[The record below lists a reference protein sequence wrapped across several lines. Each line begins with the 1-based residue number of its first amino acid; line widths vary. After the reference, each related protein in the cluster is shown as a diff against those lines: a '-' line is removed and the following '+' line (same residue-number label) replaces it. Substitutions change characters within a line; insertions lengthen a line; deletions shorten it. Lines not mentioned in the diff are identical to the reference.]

1 MKRISNHQLGT
12 MTTKRVLSFDVM
24 RIVAAFSIV
33 VQHVSGQFLITSF
46 PSSEW
51 EIRNFYTSLVQWGVP
66 VFFMISGA
74 LFLSSEKPLDIR
86 RLFGKN
92 MLRVIYAF
100 LFWAVIYTV
109 VTEGFGQGL
118 KIAFISVIKGPPHF
132 WFLRVILGV
141 YLVLPVLKGIATQER
156 KFSYL
161 VGLAIITTFVIPS
174 IFSHLAL
181 FTPQRTEILA
191 DYYDCFGLPSLYFIT
206 YFLIGHWL
214 YSHEISSR
222 MRNLIYLLA
231 ALSIV
236 GGILGTRWLS
246 YRMGYS
252 NGLFYDDM
260 HPFIVL
266 QGIAVFV
273 FFKDRFKN
281 LSPKWS
287 SLVVNLSNYSFGI
300 YLVHPLLI
308 YLCTNVLGFSSSS
321 FSVAWLA
328 PVYSVFIFILSY
340 LLVKLVSMIP
350 FMRKFVM

>member
-1 MKRISNHQLGT
+1 MSPKRI
-12 MTTKRVLSFDVM
+12 LSLDAL

-33 VQHVSGQFLITSF
+33 MQHVGGQLLPMSF
-46 PSSEW
+46 PSAEW
-51 EIRNFYTSLVQWGVP
+51 EIRNLYVSVAQWGVP

-74 LFLSSEKPLDIR
+74 LFLSSEKPLDVR

-92 MLRVIYAF
+92 LLRVIYAF
-100 LFWAVIYTV
+100 LFWAAIYTV

-118 KIAFISVIKGPPHF
+118 KIAFISVLKGPPHF
-132 WFLRVILGV
+132 WFLKVMLGV
-141 YLVLPVLKGIATQER
+141 YLVLPVLKSIATQER

-181 FTPQRTEILA
+181 FNPLRTKVLA
-191 DYYDCFGLPSLYFIT
+191 DYYDGFGLPSLYFIT
-206 YFLIGHWL
+206 YFMIGHWL
-214 YSHEISSR
+214 YSHEISNR

-236 GGILGTRWLS
+236 GGVLGTRWLS
-246 YRMGYS
+246 YRVGYS
-252 NGLFYDDM
+252 NGFFYDDM
-260 HPFIVL
+260 HPFLVL

-281 LSPKWS
+281 LSPKWRP
-287 SLVVNLSNYSFGI
+287 VAIKLSNYSFGI
-300 YLVHPLLI
+300 YLVHPLFMYVCTNCLGLSSSTFPAVWFVPVYIVLI
-308 YLCTNVLGFSSSS
+308 Y
-321 FSVAWLA
+321 
-328 PVYSVFIFILSY
+328 ILSY

>member
-1 MKRISNHQLGT
+1 MNPKRI
-12 MTTKRVLSFDVM
+12 LSLDAL

-33 VQHVSGQFLITSF
+33 MQHIGGQFLPMSF
-46 PSSEW
+46 PSAEW
-51 EIRNFYTSLVQWGVP
+51 EIRNLYVSVAQWGVP

-74 LFLSSEKPLDIR
+74 LFLSSEKPLDVR

-92 MLRVIYAF
+92 LLRVIYAF
-100 LFWAVIYTV
+100 LFWAAIYTV
-109 VTEGFGQGL
+109 VTEGFSQGM
-118 KIAFISVIKGPPHF
+118 KIAFISVLKGPPHF
-132 WFLRVILGV
+132 WFLKVMLGV

-181 FTPQRTEILA
+181 FTPLRTEVLA
-191 DYYDCFGLPSLYFIT
+191 DYYDGFGLPSLYFIT
-206 YFLIGHWL
+206 YFMIGHWL
-214 YSHEISSR
+214 YSHEISNH

-246 YRMGYS
+246 YRVGYS
-252 NGLFYDDM
+252 NGFFYDDM
-260 HPFIVL
+260 HPFLVL

-281 LSPKWS
+281 LSPKWRP
-287 SLVVNLSNYSFGI
+287 VVIKLSNYSFGI
-300 YLVHPLLI
+300 YLVHPLFMYVCTNCLGLSSSTFPAVWFVPVYIVLI
-308 YLCTNVLGFSSSS
+308 Y
-321 FSVAWLA
+321 
-328 PVYSVFIFILSY
+328 ILSY
-340 LLVKLVSMIP
+340 LLVKLISMIP

>member
-1 MKRISNHQLGT
+1 MSPN
-12 MTTKRVLSFDVM
+12 RVFSFDVM

-33 VQHVSGQFLITSF
+33 AQHACGQFLVTSF

-51 EIRNFYTSLVQWGVP
+51 EIRNLYTSLVQWGVP

-74 LFLSSEKPLDIR
+74 LFLSSEKVLDIR

-92 MLRVIYAF
+92 MLRIIYAF
-100 LFWAVIYTV
+100 LFWSTIYIL
-109 VTEGFGQGL
+109 VTEGIGQGL
-118 KIAFISVIKGPPHF
+118 KIAFISVFRGPPHF
-132 WFLRVILGV
+132 WFLKVMLGI
-141 YLVLPVLKGIATQER
+141 YLVLPILKGIAPQER

-181 FTPQRTEILA
+181 FTPLRAEILA
-191 DYYDCFGLPSLYFIT
+191 DFYDCFGLPSLYFIT
-206 YFLIGHWL
+206 YFMIGHWL

-231 ALSIV
+231 ALSLV

-246 YRMGYS
+246 YRVGYS
-252 NGLFYDDM
+252 NGFFYDDM
-260 HPFIVL
+260 HPFLVL

-300 YLVHPLLI
+300 YLVHPLVI
-308 YLCTNVLGFSSSS
+308 YLCTNFLGFNSSTFPVLWFGS
-321 FSVAWLA
+321 
-328 PVYSVFIFILSY
+328 VYSVFIFILSF
-340 LLVKLVSMIP
+340 LLVKLISMIP

>member
-1 MKRISNHQLGT
+1 MSPKRI
-12 MTTKRVLSFDVM
+12 LSLDAL

-33 VQHVSGQFLITSF
+33 MQHVGGQFLPMSF
-46 PSSEW
+46 PSAEW
-51 EIRNFYTSLVQWGVP
+51 EIRNLYVSVAQWGVP

-74 LFLSSEKPLDIR
+74 LFLSSEKPLDVR

-92 MLRVIYAF
+92 LLRVIYAF

-132 WFLRVILGV
+132 WFLRVMIGV

-161 VGLAIITTFVIPS
+161 VGLAIITTFGIPS

-206 YFLIGHWL
+206 YFMIGHWL
-214 YSHEISSR
+214 YTHEISSR

-236 GGILGTRWLS
+236 GGILGTIWLS
-246 YRMGYS
+246 YRLGYS
-252 NGLFYDDM
+252 NGFFYDDM
-260 HPFIVL
+260 HPFLVL

-281 LSPKWS
+281 LSPKWRP
-287 SLVVNLSNYSFGI
+287 VVIKLSNYSFGI
-300 YLVHPLLI
+300 YLVHPLFMYVCTNYLGLSSSTFPAVWFVPVYIVLI
-308 YLCTNVLGFSSSS
+308 Y
-321 FSVAWLA
+321 
-328 PVYSVFIFILSY
+328 ILSY
-340 LLVKLVSMIP
+340 LLVKLISMIP

>member
-1 MKRISNHQLGT
+1 MSGHMNPKRI
-12 MTTKRVLSFDVM
+12 LSLDAL

-33 VQHVSGQFLITSF
+33 MQHVGGQLLPMSF
-46 PSSEW
+46 PSAEW
-51 EIRNFYTSLVQWGVP
+51 EIRNLYIAVAQWGVP

-74 LFLSSEKPLDIR
+74 LFLSSDKPLEVR

-92 MLRVIYAF
+92 LLRVIYAF
-100 LFWAVIYTV
+100 FFWAVIYTV

-118 KIAFISVIKGPPHF
+118 KIAFISVLKGPPHF
-132 WFLRVILGV
+132 WFLRMILGV

-174 IFSHLAL
+174 IFSHLTL
-181 FTPQRTEILA
+181 FNPLRAEVLA
-191 DYYDCFGLPSLYFIT
+191 DCYDGFGLPSLYFIT
-206 YFLIGHWL
+206 YFMIGHWL
-214 YSHEISSR
+214 YTHEISSR

-246 YRMGYS
+246 YRLGYS
-252 NGLFYDDM
+252 NGFFYDDM
-260 HPFIVL
+260 HPFIVI

-273 FFKDRFKN
+273 FFKERFRS
-281 LSPKWS
+281 LSPKWRP
-287 SLVVNLSNYSFGI
+287 VVIKFSNYSFGI
-300 YLVHPLLI
+300 YLVHPLWMYVCTNYIGLSSSTFPAVWFVPVYIVLI
-308 YLCTNVLGFSSSS
+308 Y
-321 FSVAWLA
+321 
-328 PVYSVFIFILSY
+328 ILSY

-350 FMRKFVM
+350 FIRKFVM